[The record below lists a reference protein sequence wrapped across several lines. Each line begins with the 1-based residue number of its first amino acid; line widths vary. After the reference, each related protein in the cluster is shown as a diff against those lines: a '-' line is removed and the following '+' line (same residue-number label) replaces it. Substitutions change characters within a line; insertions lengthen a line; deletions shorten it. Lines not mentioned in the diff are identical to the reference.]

1 MRDVK
6 ELVGLLMRALGGEEI
21 AEAEVADLQFEAE
34 GELLDALNAAYIGL
48 LEFVHDRAQ
57 RNGDPERGRAP
68 GMTLQEHLDRI
79 VALCDAAAPPRPR
92 APFTPGSRRSR
103 P

>member
-6 ELVGLLMRALGGEEI
+6 ELVGLLMRALGGENI
-21 AEAEVADLQFEAE
+21 TEAEIADLQFEAE

-48 LEFVHDRAQ
+48 LEYVHDRAL
-57 RNGDPERGRAP
+57 GGSDPERGRAG

-79 VALCDAAAPPRPR
+79 VALCDAAPGQRSGRRP
-92 APFTPGSRRSR
+92 S
-103 P
+103 